1 MTSPKSTPP
10 PKSTAMPRPSR
21 VSGPFTA
28 ASPSSDRSRR
38 GVVLVALVAFTAAAT
53 TPAFAQIK
61 PATPDVKQL
70 NPNLVKKGPTVGGAN
85 QPGTQPG
92 TTGPVVPT
100 PGAPPGTPGAPVGAP
115 PPGTAPVVPGA
126 PVVVTPGK
134 PGGTAPMAGTA
145 PGVKKIGDTGSLP
158 QFKEEIEFQPQNPN
172 YKVQFSLEDADLPEL
187 IKVMGQ
193 LTGRRFIFGGKVRNI
208 KATIYSPQK
217 VTVAEAYQAFLSI
230 LETNGLTVIP
240 SGKFLKIVETPGV
253 VTQATPIYGTATK
266 TVPEDRYVTRL
277 HRLNY
282 VTADEVAN
290 VLSHFKSRDG
300 DITIYLPG
308 NLLILTDTGSNI
320 KRMMSLVEEI
330 DVAGIGDNV
339 WVEPIHYAGAQ
350 EIANKLAEI
359 FDVQKGA
366 APPGANAAKG
376 AGSQNVDSR
385 ITKIV
390 AEERTNSVIIIGTE
404 KAYLRILEL
413 IKRLDVPMSGEGEIH
428 VLPLQHADA
437 EELSK
442 TLNDIV
448 SNKGGAAPPAAPG
461 KPAPVPTAV
470 FEGAIRITADKSTN
484 SLVIT
489 SSLRDYASLRNV
501 IDKLDQSRRQVFI
514 EAVIMDVQVNHGN
527 KLGFS
532 FHGGYDGLDLSATEK
547 GTVVG
552 GSNAAGS
559 PASLFFPAI
568 SDPTQLQG
576 LALGVR
582 SNTTISLGL
591 VGLSIP
597 AFGVALQAVT
607 TSADSNVL
615 ATPHIMATDNIP
627 AEINVGD
634 NVPLQSGTGLAGIP
648 GLSGLSGTQGAGAL
662 GGLGGLGFGFNAP
675 ITRQNVGTKI
685 KLIPHINDSNE
696 VRLEVEEEISEVNA
710 ASGTGP
716 NLTPTIGQ
724 RTAKTQLVVQDQQT
738 IVIGGLVRDVTQ
750 NQETKVPVLGDI
762 PLIGILFKQKSVTK
776 QKRNLLLIL
785 TPYVIRDPA
794 DLRLIFERKM
804 RERQEFLDHY
814 FVFSDEKK
822 WSPHIDYSRTRGL
835 VEEIRQTYLKYDEKE
850 KLEAQTKPK
859 DIKKHEPGK
868 PISELPPMPTGGG
881 SYAGGGPQMPPPVMA
896 PPPPGVLTAPIQP
909 VGAPPTVVKPATPIL
924 KSITIEN

>member
-1 MTSPKSTPP
+1 M
-10 PKSTAMPRPSR
+10 RPSR
-21 VSGPFTA
+21 LIGFSRDPE
-28 ASPSSDRSRR
+28 SRR
-38 GVVLVALVAFTAAAT
+38 ARSTVVLVALTAFVTAGT
-53 TPAFAQIK
+53 VPAFAQIK
-61 PATPDVKQL
+61 PATPDVKQV
-70 NPNLVKKGPTVGGAN
+70 NPNVMKKGPTVGGN
-85 QPGTQPG
+85 QPQPNG
-92 TTGPVVPT
+92 ATGPVIPGAPT
-100 PGAPPGTPGAPVGAP
+100 PGAPPGTPGGPGTPGSPGTPGAPVGAP
-115 PPGTAPVVPGA
+115 APGGTPL
-126 PVVVTPGK
+126 VVTPGK

-145 PGVKKIGDTGSLP
+145 PGVKKIGDTATLP

-193 LTGRRFIFGGKVRNI
+193 LTGKRFIFGGKVRNI

-359 FDVQKGA
+359 FDVSKGG
-366 APPGANAAKG
+366 APAANAAKG
-376 AGSQNVDSR
+376 PGSQNVDSR

-390 AEERTNSVIIIGTE
+390 AEDRTNSVIIIGTE

-437 EELSK
+437 DELSK

-448 SNKGGAAPPAAPG
+448 SNKGGAAPPGAPG
-461 KPAPVPTAV
+461 KPAALPTTV

-514 EAVIMDVQVNHGN
+514 EAVIMDVQVNHAN

-532 FHGGYDGLDLSATEK
+532 FHGGYDGLDLSGTEK

-552 GSNAAGS
+552 GSNAGGS
-559 PASLFFPAI
+559 PASLFFP
-568 SDPTQLQG
+568 DPTQLQG

-607 TSADSNVL
+607 TSSDSNVL

-634 NVPLQSGTGLAGIP
+634 NVPLQSGTGFSGIP
-648 GLSGLSGTQGAGAL
+648 GLTGLAGAQGGASAL
-662 GGLGGLGFGFNAP
+662 GGLGGLGFAAP

-710 ASGTGP
+710 ATGTGT

-724 RTAKTQLVVQDQQT
+724 RSAKTQLVVQDQQT

-762 PLIGILFKQKSVTK
+762 PLIGILFKQKAVTK

-804 RERQEFLDHY
+804 RDRQEFLDHY

-835 VEEIRQTYLKYDEKE
+835 VEEIRQTYLKYEEKE

-859 DIKKHEPGK
+859 EIRKHEAGK
-868 PISELPPMPTGGG
+868 PISELPASPGGGG
-881 SYAGGGPQMPPPVMA
+881 SYAGGQPQPP
-896 PPPPGVLTAPIQP
+896 PPPPGVLTAPVQP
-909 VGAPPTVVKPATPIL
+909 LGTPPTVVKPATPIL